1 MHSKLNRKMQY
12 KKLSLFATAC
22 LLLLAACNTEKKQ
35 KPEQRHPLIKE
46 FKDVKGGPGSLNSN
60 SIQENSVLK
69 DLDEMEKE
77 KDITA
82 PSFPGGLD
90 ALKEF
95 ERKNIQYPIGAK
107 ELKLEGRVIVR
118 AMVDKQGGLSQF
130 SIIQSSDA
138 CFNEEALRIVK
149 SMPRFKPAKKNGRA
163 IEHECKIPVFFKLN

>member
-1 MHSKLNRKMQY
+1 MVYFRELPVKLNDIDDDFIE
-12 KKLSLFATAC
+12 LFFRFA
-22 LLLLAACNTEKKQ
+22 NTFTE
-35 KPEQRHPLIKE
+35 ESI
-46 FKDVKGGPGSLNSN
+46 LNGY
-60 SIQENSVLK
+60 LK
-69 DLDEMEKE
+69 DEMEKE

-107 ELKLEGRVIVR
+107 ELKLEGWVIVR

-130 SIIQSSDA
+130 SVIQSSDA

-149 SMPRFKPAKKNGRA
+149 SMPRFTPAMKNGSA